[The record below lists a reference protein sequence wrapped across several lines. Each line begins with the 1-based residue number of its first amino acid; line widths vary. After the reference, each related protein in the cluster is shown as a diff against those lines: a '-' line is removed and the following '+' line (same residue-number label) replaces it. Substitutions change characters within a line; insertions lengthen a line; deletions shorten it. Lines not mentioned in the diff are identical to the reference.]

1 MSSGEHLAGD
11 GGVMRALWKRIPATN
26 RTVVAFGA
34 GRVLHCGRH
43 EVSRFVQAHTGK
55 GGLGV

>member
-11 GGVMRALWKRIPATN
+11 GGVMRALWKRIRATY
-26 RTVVAFGA
+26 RMVAAFCA
-34 GRVLHCGRH
+34 GRVLRYGRH